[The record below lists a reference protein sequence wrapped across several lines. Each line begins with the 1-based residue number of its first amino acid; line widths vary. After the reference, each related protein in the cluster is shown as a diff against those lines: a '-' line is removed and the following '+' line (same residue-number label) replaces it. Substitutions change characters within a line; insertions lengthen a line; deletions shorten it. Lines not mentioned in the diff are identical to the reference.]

1 MENYET
7 SMKNRGQ
14 VKQKTNLDMD
24 KETENRKDAEM
35 YKLQAT
41 KEKARADKLVK
52 QLEDTKKR
60 INNEQKVTQ
69 DLVSS
74 KNSTDTM
81 NVSFAETKLLKKKLK
96 FEKIRVKLLDQ
107 VAKLEKKCRKTVE
120 EELNRL
126 KLEFSL
132 FSSRVGLCGY
142 FDLNNVGKSCLEK
155 AGSGKEHAKITKPS
169 EYLKPN
175 LDTSAPSLPLSGTC
189 TESTAGHLFLIDIC
203 LCLFLGC
210 LVQMLRW
217 RIIMLKA
224 LIK

>member
-155 AGSGKEHAKITKPS
+155 NESVNLKRQCMQAGSGKEHAKITKPS

-189 TESTAGHLFLIDIC
+189 TESTA
-203 LCLFLGC
+203 
-210 LVQMLRW
+210 VQMLRW